1 MKIFGTQRARPDLSQ
16 VVSYLSERNPAV
28 ADNFIPAID
37 LSTLLG
43 SRLSAVSQAACPR
56 EFALSWLEP
65 ILIFIESAG
74 ISILR
79 MIEGRMDVD
88 EEFQR

>member
-1 MKIFGTQRARPDLSQ
+1 M
-16 VVSYLSERNPAV
+16 
-28 ADNFIPAID
+28 
-37 LSTLLG
+37 LG
-43 SRLSAVSQAACPR
+43 SRLSGVSQAACPR

-74 ISILR
+74 IIILR